1 MKKTYLK
8 EKAELL
14 NRNKAYDI
22 VLFTN
27 ELVRSLPE
35 PIKKFLKVCGYM
47 NTPVPI
53 NANVKW
59 KECYF
64 RMSPKKDWGKIQTL
78 QVNSIQPIARVAYM
92 KFSSL
97 PISARDIYT
106 DGYGE
111 MKVKLFN
118 LFRIAFDNSKE
129 TAQSALITSFAE
141 FLIIPG
147 YFVLENIEW
156 ETVNKTTVRATLT
169 DSGIV
174 VIGLFYFNKDGL
186 LYKFETEDRYYSLG
200 KNKYKKI
207 KYSGIVDSYKEQGGL
222 RIAENVRVM
231 WHLPEGDF
239 EYFKG
244 TIEELEFNI
253 NE

>member
-1 MKKTYLK
+1 MKRTYLK
-8 EKAELL
+8 EKSELL
-14 NRNKAYDI
+14 NRNKADDK

-27 ELVRSLPE
+27 ELVRNLPE
-35 PIKKFLKVCGYM
+35 LIKKHLRLCGYM

-53 NANVKW
+53 NANVNW

-64 RMSPKKDWGKIQTL
+64 KMSPKKDWGEIQTL
-78 QVNSIQPIARVAYM
+78 QFNSVRPIARVAYM
-92 KFSSL
+92 KFSSM
-97 PISARDIYT
+97 PISARDLYK

-118 LFRIAFDNSKE
+118 LFRIAFENNRE

-147 YFVLENIEW
+147 YFVLEKVKW
-156 ETVNKTTVRATLT
+156 EKLNDNTLQATLT
-169 DSGIV
+169 DNGIEV
-174 VIGLFYFNKDGL
+174 TGLFYFNEEGR

-200 KNKYKKI
+200 KNKYKKV
-207 KYSGIVDSYKEQGGL
+207 KYTGIVDSYKEQGDL
-222 RIAENVRVM
+222 RIAEKVRVM
-231 WHLPEGDF
+231 WHLQEGDY

-244 TIEELEFNI
+244 TIEKIEFNV